1 MDELS
6 DDLKKLEE
14 SKKLD
19 LSKFIDFLL
28 KTFPIKHKKNF
39 KWPKVVP
46 GNERKVCILLS
57 ALYHPDEVKEEE
69 HGLKYKVLCEEIVK
83 HINEREKYGW

>member
-14 SKKLD
+14 SKNLD

-46 GNERKVCILLS
+46 GNERKVCILVFSRLPNNRPVPGKQS
-57 ALYHPDEVKEEE
+57 S
-69 HGLKYKVLCEEIVK
+69 
-83 HINEREKYGW
+83 